1 MRGGVARKVLAGI
14 AAAVLL
20 TGAAGCGDDSDEP
33 APATSTAAESD
44 SLSKEEYIAAA
55 DGICTETSEAVNAE
69 IESRFPADEGASAS
83 EEGLVAFFTEVTLP
97 ELRGQFDQIAALPP
111 PAGDEEA
118 VGAILDEADQAISES
133 EANPELLLV
142 LQGASTPFDEVNR
155 LSQEF
160 GFEVCG
166 AAEADGG

>member
-1 MRGGVARKVLAGI
+1 MRGQISNRVLAGI

-33 APATSTAAESD
+33 APATSTAVESD

-69 IESRFPADEGASAS
+69 VESRFPADEGATPN
-83 EEGLVAFFTEVTLP
+83 EEELVAFFTEVTLP
-97 ELRGQFDQIAALPP
+97 ELRGQIAQIAALPP
-111 PAGDEEA
+111 PAGEEEA
-118 VGAILDEADQAISES
+118 VQAILAEADKAISES
-133 EANPELLLV
+133 EADPDLLLV
-142 LQGASTPFDEVNR
+142 LEGEGTPFDEVNR

-166 AAEADGG
+166 SAE